1 MFNMHQ
7 LTVSAA
13 LLATVSSSA
22 FAFFDELVVGATS
35 VTNNLISS
43 SASVTNN
50 TVNTASTTMI
60 SLSSNPGK
68 MADRIGLMAD
78 RIGYMADRIV
88 TTEGLMAG
96 LAHKIIDSN
105 TQPRVVHQYASA
117 YGPAP
122 TAMPSGYQPVY
133 ATANANANVYATT
146 VYAPHTVAHS
156 QASRGNPYLVT
167 PAPAAPAPSYG
178 YAQPPHN
185 GYSASQ
191 MIYGVAGSTYTAA
204 RPAPA
209 PVANAYQPGY
219 ASDYGF
225 STRPA
230 VLTAGNSCGVSYGVP
245 RKC

>member
-22 FAFFDELVVGATS
+22 FAFFGELVVGATS

-122 TAMPSGYQPVY
+122 TAMPMGYQPVY
-133 ATANANANVYATT
+133 ANANVYATT
-146 VYAPHTVAHS
+146 AYAPHTAAHS

-167 PAPAAPAPSYG
+167 PAPVAPGYG
-178 YAQPPHN
+178 YAQSQHN

-219 ASDYGF
+219 SSDYGF
-225 STRPA
+225 SARPA

>member
-1 MFNMHQ
+1 MFRMQQ

-13 LLATVSSSA
+13 LLASVSGSA

-68 MADRIGLMAD
+68 MADRVGLMAD

-96 LAHKIIDSN
+96 LAHKVIDGN

-122 TAMPSGYQPVY
+122 AAMPVGYQSVY
-133 ATANANANVYATT
+133 ANAYATNVYVPHAT
-146 VYAPHTVAHS
+146 AHS
-156 QASRGNPYLVT
+156 QASRGNPYLAT
-167 PAPAAPAPSYG
+167 PASASVAPGYG
-178 YAQPPHN
+178 YAQPQHN

-219 ASDYGF
+219 SSDYGF
-225 STRPA
+225 AARPA
-230 VLTAGNSCGVSYGVP
+230 VLTVGNSCGVSYGVP